1 MEDVRED
8 MQLMPRYS
16 HRLAFHSGVSSNSTE
31 HSPAEFVVKFTCEV
45 EENEEG
51 GGDKARRDNQE
62 RLYSLPKIVT
72 IL

>member
-1 MEDVRED
+1 MEDDHEN

-16 HRLAFHSGVSSNSTE
+16 HRLAFHSGVGPNSTE
-31 HSPAEFVVKFTCEV
+31 HSPAKLVVKFTCEV

-51 GGDKARRDNQE
+51 SGDKARRDNKE
-62 RLYSLPKIVT
+62 RLYSLPKVVT